1 MKKGN
6 VIKLCMILAA
16 FAVMGTGCSMLTANQ
31 QVADPTPTATETPT
45 AVPTET
51 PVPTQTPTP
60 TVTPTN
66 TPTPTPTATSTPT
79 PTPTPTATPVQVG
92 DVVYTVEALDE
103 VMCAT
108 TNVFIRALPSTTS
121 EALGI
126 LREAEAIRVVG
137 KCNEVPWYC
146 VLYEG
151 NRNYIHADY
160 LTLDGVEEATNVPAP
175 TIGPTPTP
183 VPGTVVAEL
192 NLKMVGDNL
201 IHSILFCH
209 QK

>member
-1 MKKGN
+1 M
-6 VIKLCMILAA
+6 
-16 FAVMGTGCSMLTANQ
+16 
-31 QVADPTPTATETPT
+31 
-45 AVPTET
+45 
-51 PVPTQTPTP
+51 
-60 TVTPTN
+60 
-66 TPTPTPTATSTPT
+66 
-79 PTPTPTATPVQVG
+79 
-92 DVVYTVEALDE
+92 
-103 VMCAT
+103 
-108 TNVFIRALPSTTS
+108 PSTTS

-160 LTLDGVEEATNVPAP
+160 LTLDGVEGATNVPAP

-201 IHSILFCH
+201 IHSILFNRARTEDGFDFSYIFTAMKDEIEEADLAIIN
-209 QK
+209 QETIFIADNSKVSSYPTFGTPDEMGKAIVEAGFDIVLLK